1 MADRSATHVT
11 FVIDRTYSAPPAR
24 VFAAFADPTIKARWQ
39 DSDET
44 EAVDDTDAYLAFDFR
59 VGGHERFAFAM
70 DGRTFGYDAEYVH
83 IVPDQRIAYTYAM
96 HADGEP
102 DSFSIV
108 TIELEEQPA
117 GTALT
122 YTERGVFLDGID
134 DPAERERGTTDLL
147 DNLGRYLA
155 TH

>member
-1 MADRSATHVT
+1 MADRSAKHVT
-11 FVIDRTYSAPPAR
+11 FVIRRTYPAPPAR

-44 EAVDDTDAYLAFDFR
+44 EAVDDTDDYLEFDFR

-70 DGRTFGYDAEYVH
+70 DGRTFGYDAEYVD
-83 IVPDQRIAYTYAM
+83 IVPDQRIVYSYAM
-96 HADGEP
+96 QVDGEP
-102 DSFSIV
+102 DSLSIV
-108 TIELEEQPA
+108 TIEFEEEGA

-122 YTERGVFLDGID
+122 YTEQGVFLDGID

-155 TH
+155 SP